1 MPQKNKIYFVDTVS
15 IFRMRYA
22 IRAESA
28 EKAREKFYELDKDDY
43 KSITEFSQKHLGEK
57 VSDIREVNQK
67 QYLLD
72 FDTDNAYLKSW
83 SKQKKLDFINQ

>member
-1 MPQKNKIYFVDTVS
+1 VQQKNKIYFVDTVS

-28 EKAREKFYELDKDDY
+28 EKAREKFNELDKNE
-43 KSITEFSQKHLGEK
+43 SITEFSQKHLGEK

>member
-1 MPQKNKIYFVDTVS
+1 
-15 IFRMRYA
+15 MRYA

-28 EKAREKFYELDKDDY
+28 EKAREKFNELGKNE
-43 KSITEFSQKHLGEK
+43 SITEFSQKHLGEK

>member
-1 MPQKNKIYFVDTVS
+1 MPQKNKIYFVDVIST
-15 IFRMRYA
+15 FRMRYA

-43 KSITEFSQKHLGEK
+43 ITEFSQKHLGEK
-57 VSDIREVNQK
+57 VSDIREVTQK

>member
-1 MPQKNKIYFVDTVS
+1 MQQKNKIYFVDTVS

-28 EKAREKFYELDKDDY
+28 EKAREKFNELDKSE
-43 KSITEFSQKHLGEK
+43 SITEFSQKHLGEK